1 MILTPAGNYY
11 TKLGQECVAAGCGVD
26 LFLFP
31 NSYVD
36 IATIA
41 EVPRLTGGQIYKY
54 TYFQVCFE
62 TLALCTTNVF
72 NCVVSSSRQNDNFT
86 ASNINSFK

>member
-1 MILTPAGNYY
+1 MTFSWYFQTLLGPVSNFY
-11 TKLGQECVAAGCGVD
+11 TKLGQECVSIGCGVD

-36 IATIA
+36 VATIG

-54 TYFQVCFE
+54 TYFQV
-62 TLALCTTNVF
+62 
-72 NCVVSSSRQNDNFT
+72 SSEYAHYSLL
-86 ASNINSFK
+86 IIK